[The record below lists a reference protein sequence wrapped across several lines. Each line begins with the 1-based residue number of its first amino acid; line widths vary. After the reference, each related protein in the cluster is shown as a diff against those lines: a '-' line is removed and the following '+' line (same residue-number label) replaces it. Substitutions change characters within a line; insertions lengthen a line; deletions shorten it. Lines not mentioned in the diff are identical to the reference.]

1 MKGCKK
7 TSGILRYIAA
17 WLCLF
22 TFTLTGC
29 NAKESVNETTTDV
42 QTEINETSSG
52 DTIEDSTYWENADL
66 YTWKPETEGK
76 WGLPE
81 DIDVDD
87 AVFIGDR
94 LCYSEKGFA
103 KFDAG
108 ESGAILVYSLTD
120 KKSVELEFS
129 AIEKLINDEL
139 GSYSYLYI
147 DKFCE
152 APNGG
157 LCVLAEVSDVNNNY
171 TSFIL
176 TYNFENAE
184 LEAMRLSTDMPER
197 NNQRH
202 PNPALEFVAASDRHY
217 YVRDYEGEFEGS
229 VEKADWDLC
238 EAEYILVIHQGQ
250 NVFTVFFEDI
260 LLETQL
266 YNYGELGHFWVK
278 GYENLRVMEYQIA
291 ILRDKYEYLGEK
303 YCTEYEGK
311 LAMLRDFPP
320 LNYLFYPAVPE
331 KYIVP
336 VDNPWEVTAEALAVM
351 QELAT
356 EAGDEKLGKMLR
368 RYEKKPDISNA
379 REAIYRWLLCWE
391 KKSGKQ
397 LRSIRIEIL
406 AGNRISIC
414 MN

>member
-1 MKGCKK
+1 MEDIMEDNFEKLNLLLEQEQCEFVDIPDG
-7 TSGILRYIAA
+7 
-17 WLCLF
+17 F
-22 TFTLTGC
+22 TG
-29 NAKESVNETTTDV
+29 
-42 QTEINETSSG
+42 QTESG
-52 DTIEDSTYWENADL
+52 ELRLIYLMN
-66 YTWKPETEGK
+66 
-76 WGLPE
+76 
-81 DIDVDD
+81 D
-87 AVFIGDR
+87 AV
-94 LCYSEKGFA
+94 
-103 KFDAG
+103 
-108 ESGAILVYSLTD
+108 ESFLVL
-120 KKSVELEFS
+120 K
-129 AIEKLINDEL
+129 
-139 GSYSYLYI
+139 
-147 DKFCE
+147 
-152 APNGG
+152 
-157 LCVLAEVSDVNNNY
+157 
-171 TSFIL
+171 
-176 TYNFENAE
+176 NAR
-184 LEAMRLSTDMPER
+184 MTG
-197 NNQRH
+197 N
-202 PNPALEFVAASDRHY
+202 

-368 RYEKKPDISNA
+368 RYEKNPDI
-379 REAIYRWLLCWE
+379 
-391 KKSGKQ
+391 
-397 LRSIRIEIL
+397 
-406 AGNRISIC
+406 
-414 MN
+414 

>member
-1 MKGCKK
+1 MEDIMEDNFEKLNLLLEQEQCEFVDIPD
-7 TSGILRYIAA
+7 S
-17 WLCLF
+17 F
-22 TFTLTGC
+22 TG
-29 NAKESVNETTTDV
+29 
-42 QTEINETSSG
+42 QTESG
-52 DTIEDSTYWENADL
+52 ELRLIYLMN
-66 YTWKPETEGK
+66 
-76 WGLPE
+76 
-81 DIDVDD
+81 D
-87 AVFIGDR
+87 AV
-94 LCYSEKGFA
+94 
-103 KFDAG
+103 
-108 ESGAILVYSLTD
+108 ESFLVL
-120 KKSVELEFS
+120 K
-129 AIEKLINDEL
+129 
-139 GSYSYLYI
+139 
-147 DKFCE
+147 
-152 APNGG
+152 
-157 LCVLAEVSDVNNNY
+157 
-171 TSFIL
+171 
-176 TYNFENAE
+176 NAR
-184 LEAMRLSTDMPER
+184 MTG
-197 NNQRH
+197 N
-202 PNPALEFVAASDRHY
+202 

-238 EAEYILVIHQGQ
+238 EAEYILVIHQGH

-368 RYEKKPDISNA
+368 RYEKNSDISNA
-379 REAIYRWLLCWE
+379 KKIAGMLCRSSHLPVITLLGEKIREAASVYPDRDFGRKQNKYLHELMEKAERRKEELEAENVQTLIYREEPFIYDCDSISFQVYLMIVRKGVWKQKIMVE
-391 KKSGKQ
+391 K
-397 LRSIRIEIL
+397 I
-406 AGNRISIC
+406 
-414 MN
+414 